1 MAKVVKKVPKKKGK
15 DNSDKG
21 IKVEVVK
28 KNNLE
33 KTEEVVKDTIGNSD
47 REDEDEVSEKQIK
60 HNMALVGMTKGY
72 SYNMGNYESAKIT
85 CSIRVPCKNT
95 DEDIMDEMNRIS
107 ELLEEQL
114 EFEANELLGDEEE

>member
-15 DNSDKG
+15 DNSAKG
-21 IKVEVVK
+21 VRVEVLK

-33 KTEEVVKDTIGNSD
+33 KTEEVVKDTLGNSD
-47 REDEDEVSEKQIK
+47 IRDEDEEAEEQIK
-60 HNMALVGMTKGY
+60 YNRALIGMSKGY

-85 CSIRVPCKNT
+85 CSIKVPCKNT

-107 ELLEEQL
+107 ELLDEQL
-114 EFEANELLGDEEE
+114 EFEANELLGEEED